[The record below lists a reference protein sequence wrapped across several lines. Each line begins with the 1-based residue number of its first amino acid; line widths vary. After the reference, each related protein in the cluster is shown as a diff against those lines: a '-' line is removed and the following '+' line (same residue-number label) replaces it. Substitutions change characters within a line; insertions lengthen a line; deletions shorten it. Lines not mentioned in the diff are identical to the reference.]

1 MNSSRFEFFSQRPL
15 RRLSS
20 TAYLSAPMPRN
31 GKTTF
36 EDMQRFNF
44 YQFSP
49 ILIVFPSL
57 RVHSLL
63 FSLKWVIATS
73 IAPRHTLWRVNGLSS
88 TSLPSSSVSLIPS
101 TPLSL
106 FRDGARVDLLSELH
120 RFFRSCRPTHSRYV
134 VTHSAAP

>member
-57 RVHSLL
+57 RLHSLL

-88 TSLPSSSVSLIPS
+88 TSLPSSSF
-101 TPLSL
+101 LSL
-106 FRDGARVDLLSELH
+106 SHPFLSPLFFSETELESTSFPSFIDFFAVVDRLT
-120 RFFRSCRPTHSRYV
+120 RGT
-134 VTHSAAP
+134 